1 MVICCKPTPGHLCIL
16 HSCSLWRMVEVSS
29 LASVAVLA
37 SPTTWALLCLALAL
51 LHLSTRRP
59 PNFPPGMARLPVVG
73 MLFRGSKPRKEYW
86 HHRVLGHFLGNW
98 PTVTIQDFTLARE
111 LFAREEWSGRGN
123 SLVSLYLRSDKGK
136 SKVGS

>member
-1 MVICCKPTPGHLCIL
+1 M
-16 HSCSLWRMVEVSS
+16 SS

-37 SPTTWALLCLALAL
+37 SPTTWALACLALAL

-86 HHRVLGHFLGNW
+86 HYRLLGHFLGNW
-98 PTVTIQDFTLARE
+98 PAVTIQDFALARE

-123 SLVSLYLRSDKGK
+123 SLVSLYLRSDRGK
-136 SKVGS
+136 SKVGAGSRA